1 MVSKSKEIRSNGE
14 STDNTANDW
23 ARLFD
28 ENNRQDTVPEEDGT
42 QASVI
47 EDDEMVYPGME
58 DHGTQGSVIEQSS
71 LEEPKTYSDD
81 ATEALQ
87 EVHTE
92 NDSASFKREK
102 DSVDLLHEA
111 YEDYDPKT
119 MDSLEAAEKDV
130 KEGFWRKI
138 GKAARKAGDFA
149 LKILS
154 GKENVSNNTERKEA
168 RREIAGKFGKKVFE
182 VAKKLVEAG
191 ATAAT
196 QTVMNSM
203 KMGI

>member
-14 STDNTANDW
+14 ATDNTANDW

-28 ENNRQDTVPEEDGT
+28 ENNRPDTVPEEDRT

-58 DHGTQGSVIEQSS
+58 NSGAQDPTSRQSS
-71 LEEPKTYSDD
+71 LEEEPKTYSDD
-81 ATEALQ
+81 ATEALR

-119 MDSLEAAEKDV
+119 MDSLEAAERDV
-130 KEGFWRKI
+130 KETFWKKAGKSITKVYRKLIGFATGKKIETSAESAEATREVAGKI
-138 GKAARKAGDFA
+138 GK
-149 LKILS
+149 
-154 GKENVSNNTERKEA
+154 
-168 RREIAGKFGKKVFE
+168 
-182 VAKKLVEAG
+182 KLWELGTKLA
-191 ATAAT
+191 
-196 QTVMNSM
+196 ME
-203 KMGI
+203 KMGFA

>member
-28 ENNRQDTVPEEDGT
+28 ENNRPDTVPEEDRT

-58 DHGTQGSVIEQSS
+58 NFGAQDPTSKQSS
-71 LEEPKTYSDD
+71 LEEEPKTYSDD
-81 ATEALQ
+81 ATEALR

-119 MDSLEAAEKDV
+119 MDSLEAAERDV
-130 KEGFWRKI
+130 KETFWKKAGKSITKVYRKLIGFATGKKIETSAESAEATREVAGKI
-138 GKAARKAGDFA
+138 GK
-149 LKILS
+149 
-154 GKENVSNNTERKEA
+154 
-168 RREIAGKFGKKVFE
+168 
-182 VAKKLVEAG
+182 KLWELGTKLA
-191 ATAAT
+191 
-196 QTVMNSM
+196 ME
-203 KMGI
+203 KMGFA